1 MTCNRDYLPCHM
13 FIGTTSWKKGCS
25 AILFPPFTG
34 YTAYSCFFLVRGCSA
49 TLFPLFT
56 GYTAYLL
63 VRGSS
68 LGHDMTVEQDRRNP
82 RNLLSC
88 WYKNPPENPRM
99 ASHSRRHVLLFDTR
113 SCSCIK
119 PCACCTWSSRQG
131 RFLCGVGLLQF
142 LLLL

>member
-1 MTCNRDYLPCHM
+1 MYCDYLPCHM
-13 FIGTTSWKKGCS
+13 FIGTTSWQKGYS
-25 AILFPPFTG
+25 AILFPLFTG
-34 YTAYSCFFLVRGCSA
+34 YTAYSSSEWCSA

-68 LGHDMTVEQDRRNP
+68 LGHDMTVEQDRRNR

-99 ASHSRRHVLLFDTR
+99 ASHPRRHVLLFDTR
-113 SCSCIK
+113 SSSCIK
-119 PCACCTWSSRQG
+119 PCACCTRSSRQG

-142 LLLL
+142 PLLLLLIIG